1 MSIVGYALILL
12 SLITSP
18 LFAEDFIPLEISVR
32 DAEGNPL
39 ADETVR
45 IALSLSESSTFEPCI
60 TDATGV
66 CSWGVEEGVYEVH
79 WDRPMDA
86 LSVLTSA
93 ENGLN
98 SFGVTVSDE
107 PITYHFVLHTDNRIY
122 FDDAPDAAIPEPIIP
137 TMDTIHLH
145 APLESWVEE
154 VEFSA
159 ENIPTPTAETA
170 ESSTEA
176 AQPIE
181 VDSGSPWRILLLIT
195 VGLFVGGGLHLWSQ
209 RLSGGS

>member
-1 MSIVGYALILL
+1 MAGEVI
-12 SLITSP
+12 
-18 LFAEDFIPLEISVR
+18 
-32 DAEGNPL
+32 
-39 ADETVR
+39 R

-145 APLESWVEE
+145 APLESRVEE

-159 ENIPTPTAETA
+159 ENTPIAETA
-170 ESSTEA
+170 ESSIETTQPTE
-176 AQPIE
+176 
-181 VDSGSPWRILLLIT
+181 VVSGSPWRILLLII
-195 VGLFVGGGLHLWSQ
+195 VGLFIGSGLHLWSQ
-209 RLSGGS
+209 HRSGGS